1 MISAV
6 FLQIISVGEIRR
18 WAKIKLTLRSVNIY
32 ATIIGIQR
40 LVQHYQT
47 KPGPKDI
54 TLRAARRVLSIILD
68 FYADINLNAKFKS
81 ITNQS
86 VAIVS
91 SMYRSFC

>member
-1 MISAV
+1 M
-6 FLQIISVGEIRR
+6 
-18 WAKIKLTLRSVNIY
+18 LTLHLVNMY

-40 LVQHYQT
+40 MVQQHQA

-54 TLRAARRVLSIILD
+54 TLRAARRVLSIIID

-86 VAIVS
+86 VAI
-91 SMYRSFC
+91 RSTLCQSFY